1 MNGCHALAAAGK
13 GNRNGVLYRGD
24 RVYGQRVWQLVVP
37 QNRREH
43 ILKLAHEVGAH
54 LGIRKTSKRIRL
66 SFWWNGIKEDV
77 RKFVSFCHSCQ
88 LRRRLRASDRFP
100 ITPISRATRPFEM
113 IVTDVIGPI
122 EPPAGPQKFR
132 YVLCIVDSFS
142 RFPSAYLLKDLT
154 AKSACQALLEFF
166 SWAGISSVVISDN
179 GTNFNNALTKEFLK
193 RMGCSPRFSS
203 PNHPECQGMCERFN
217 QTFKNMLHH
226 AIRENG
232 SQWHLVVPFLIWSMR
247 EVPSDLTG
255 VPPFMCLY
263 GFTPKG
269 PLSILK
275 ENWAGE
281 TELPP
286 NFGKSTSHYMR
297 TQRKFG
303 NCCRLCER

>member
-1 MNGCHALAAAGK
+1 M
-13 GNRNGVLYRGD
+13 
-24 RVYGQRVWQLVVP
+24 
-37 QNRREH
+37 
-43 ILKLAHEVGAH
+43 
-54 LGIRKTSKRIRL
+54 
-66 SFWWNGIKEDV
+66 
-77 RKFVSFCHSCQ
+77 SFCHSCQ
-88 LRRRLRASDRFP
+88 LRRRLRASDRVP
-100 ITPISRATRPFEM
+100 ITPISRATRPFEI

-122 EPPAGPQKFR
+122 EPPAGPQKFK

-154 AKSACQALLEFF
+154 AKSTCQALLEFF
-166 SWAGISSVVISDN
+166 SWAGVSSVVVSDN

-286 NFGKSTSHYMR
+286 NFGKSASQYMQELKENLEIVAGYASDNAGKAR
-297 TQRKFG
+297 TGALYSLLQFASAR
-303 NCCRLCER
+303 

>member
-1 MNGCHALAAAGK
+1 
-13 GNRNGVLYRGD
+13 VLYRGD
-24 RVYGQRVWQLVVP
+24 RVYGQRVWQSVVP
-37 QNRREH
+37 QNRRERV
-43 ILKLAHEVGAH
+43 LKLAHEVGAH
-54 LGIRKTSKRIRL
+54 LGIRRTSERIRL

-77 RKFVSFCHSCQ
+77 RKLVSSCHSCQ
-88 LRRRLRASDRFP
+88 LRRRLRASDRVP

-113 IVTDVIGPI
+113 IVIDVIGPI
-122 EPPAGPQKFR
+122 ESPAGPQKFK
-132 YVLCIVDSFS
+132 YVLCIVDSFF

-203 PNHPECQGMCERFN
+203 PNHPECQGMYERFN

-247 EVPSDLTG
+247 EVPSDLT
-255 VPPFMCLY
+255 
-263 GFTPKG
+263 
-269 PLSILK
+269 
-275 ENWAGE
+275 
-281 TELPP
+281 
-286 NFGKSTSHYMR
+286 
-297 TQRKFG
+297 
-303 NCCRLCER
+303 